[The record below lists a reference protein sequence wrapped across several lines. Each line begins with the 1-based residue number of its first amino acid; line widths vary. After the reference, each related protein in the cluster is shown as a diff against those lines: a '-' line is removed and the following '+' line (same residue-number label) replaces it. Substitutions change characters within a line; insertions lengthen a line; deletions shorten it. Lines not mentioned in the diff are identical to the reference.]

1 MTKLPVSIFS
11 ATKRELQ
18 YGLGIFDCCL
28 SVEPGVD
35 VELLI
40 RFLVFGV
47 VYSPSTGDFT

>member
-1 MTKLPVSIFS
+1 MNIFCSIVTI
-11 ATKRELQ
+11 AQ
-18 YGLGIFDCCL
+18 NGLGIFDCCL